1 MNFLK
6 DILKTILVFSFLSAA
21 ALPAQNMDGYSLGLA
36 GNANSMARGIEA
48 IFWNPANLSMYR
60 PNRVEINF
68 IALNTS
74 LNNSAFSLSDYNR
87 FFSLQGHGGQWND
100 ADKKALLA
108 KVGPGGLQ
116 FGAGLSSN
124 LFGLAI
130 GSYGIGV
137 QLIGNV
143 NGRLS
148 ANNALR
154 VFLFGENFDKEYD
167 FQESKIVDGQLFSAA
182 KVAFATSH
190 LFRLNRHKYWVSH
203 IAVGFSLNYYAGL
216 AYAQTLESN
225 VRVRRINDGAGLAYQ
240 AVLRAQTADITGGSL
255 AGSGFGLDLG
265 ASIRFKRAWN
275 FSFSVSNLFAAI
287 NWTGNTRILTYTRSD
302 SAAVGALSGANL
314 KETNSYAAGDP
325 FSTTLPARMQFG
337 LSLRLLRN
345 LTLTSDWHQS
355 FSGDINT
362 GTTSRLGFGVEY
374 KPFTWLPLRSGV
386 AFGGPAK
393 SLWAVGAGVHAGII
407 NFDLSYALI
416 RSPLPMR
423 ADGFYTAATFKIAY

>member
-1 MNFLK
+1 MNVSGSISKRIFL
-6 DILKTILVFSFLSAA
+6 LAFLITSM
-21 ALPAQNMDGYSLGLA
+21 LQAQNMDGYSLGLA

-48 IFWNPANLSMYR
+48 IFWNPANLAMYR

-68 IALNTS
+68 IAINTS
-74 LNNSAFSLSDYNR
+74 LSNSGFSLSDYNR
-87 FFSLQGHGGQWND
+87 FFSLEGHGGNWSD
-100 ADKKALLA
+100 ADKNALLS
-108 KVGPGGLQ
+108 KVGPGGLH

-124 LFGLAI
+124 IFGLAI
-130 GSYGIGV
+130 GSFGLGV

-143 NGRLS
+143 SGRLS
-148 ANNALR
+148 ANDALR
-154 VFLFGENFDKEYD
+154 VFLFGENFNKEYD
-167 FQESKIVDGQLFSAA
+167 FQESQIVDGQLFSAA

-240 AVLRAQTADITGGSL
+240 AVMRAQTADITGGSL

-302 SAAVGALSGANL
+302 SAAVGDLSGVNL
-314 KETNSYAAGDP
+314 KETNSYQAGDP
-325 FSTTLPARMQFG
+325 FSTTLPARMQLG

-345 LTLTSDWHQS
+345 LTLSTDWHQT

-362 GTTSRLGFGVEY
+362 GTVSRFGFGVEY
-374 KPFTWLPLRSGV
+374 KPFAWLPLRSGV
-386 AFGGPAK
+386 ALGGPGK
-393 SLWAVGAGVHAGII
+393 SLWAVGAGIHAGII
-407 NFDLSYALI
+407 NLDLSYALI
-416 RSPLPMR
+416 NSPVPMR